1 MDREGPIEG
10 QASAALRVG
19 VDVGG
24 TFTDLIAFD
33 KDGPRIGKV
42 PTATPDPS
50 VGVIRG
56 INDLGV
62 FSPEAI
68 LHGSTVATNALL
80 ERKGARVGL
89 VTTRGFGD
97 VLEIGR
103 QNRPRL
109 YEVEPQKP
117 LPLIPRDLRF
127 ELTERTAADGT
138 VLVRPTTAELDQ
150 LARSLAD
157 AGVEAVAICFL
168 HSYANPENEQAAAA
182 ALRGAGLPR
191 VSISAEVLPEFR
203 EYERTATVAANA
215 YLSPPVERYLQTLE
229 REAPGPL
236 WIVQS
241 NGGLLTTE
249 ETRQLP
255 VRTVLSGP
263 AGGVTGAIWA
273 AAAAGYSEV
282 VTFDM
287 GGTSTDVSLCPGGPL
302 HTNAGVVGQVPI
314 SIDMIDIH
322 TVGAGGGSIAW
333 VDDGGA
339 LRVGPQSAGS
349 VPGPACYGRGGDL
362 PTVSDAN
369 LVLGRLPVG
378 VRLGGR
384 MELDRV
390 RAVAAIGSL
399 SGQLP
404 GPDSEPAAIAAAIV
418 DLADANMESAL
429 RLITIERGFDP
440 RDFALVAFG
449 GAGPLHACE
458 LAERL
463 RIESVVVPPHP
474 GVLSALGA
482 LVADRVRS
490 YSRTVMLP
498 GKADSA
504 GRLREVAGELAALA
518 SSDLSAD
525 GEPELRFGLDLR
537 YEGQSF
543 ELTVPWDSESIP
555 HSIDLFHRA
564 HDRRYSYSL
573 PEHPVQVVSI
583 RLDGIVP
590 TAAPAPVAAAKGQ
603 GDPIPAATVESRF
616 ESGSLPTPVYE
627 RASLGSGHM
636 VRGPAIVI
644 QDDCTTVVAP
654 GWRALT
660 DETGTL
666 VISRRD

>member
-1 MDREGPIEG
+1 M
-10 QASAALRVG
+10 RVG

-24 TFTDLIAFD
+24 TFTDLIAFGE
-33 KDGPRIGKV
+33 DGPRIGKI
-42 PTATPDPS
+42 PTAAPDPS
-50 VGVIRG
+50 IGVIQG
-56 INDLGV
+56 VKDLGV
-62 FSPEAI
+62 TSPDAI

-109 YEVEPQKP
+109 YEIEPQKP
-117 LPLIPRDLRF
+117 EPLIPGELRF
-127 ELTERTAADGT
+127 ELTERTAADGA
-138 VLVRPTTAELDQ
+138 VLARPDPEELEQ
-150 LARSLAD
+150 LAQRLVD
-157 AGVEAVAICFL
+157 LRVEAVAICFL
-168 HSYANPENEQAAAA
+168 HSYANPENERIVAAAFK
-182 ALRGAGLPR
+182 GAGLPR

-203 EYERTATVAANA
+203 EYERTSTVAANA
-215 YLSPPVERYLQTLE
+215 YLAEPVERYLHTLQ
-229 REAPGPL
+229 RDAPGPL

-249 ETRQLP
+249 ETAQLP

-273 AAAAGYSEV
+273 AGASGFSDV

-302 HTNAGVVGQVPI
+302 HTNSGVVGQVPI

-339 LRVGPQSAGS
+339 LKVGPQSAGS
-349 VPGPACYGRGGDL
+349 EPGPACYGRGGLL

-369 LVLGRLPVG
+369 LVLGRLPAA

-384 MELDRV
+384 MELDYA
-390 RAVAAIGSL
+390 RALSAIESL
-399 SGQLP
+399 NEKLP
-404 GPDSEPAAIAAAIV
+404 GPEIEPFEIAAAV
-418 DLADANMESAL
+418 LDLANANMESAL

-463 RIESVVVPPHP
+463 RIKSVLVPPYP

-498 GKADSA
+498 GDSA
-504 GRLREVAGELAALA
+504 AQDRLIEVADELAELARKDLA
-518 SSDLSAD
+518 SD
-525 GEPELRFGLDLR
+525 GDPRLEFGLDIR

-543 ELTVPWDSESIP
+543 ELTVPWDTDSISD
-555 HSIDLFHRA
+555 SIDCFHLA

-573 PEHPVQVVSI
+573 PGHPVQIVSI
-583 RLDGIVP
+583 RLDGIVQTDEP
-590 TAAPAPVAAAKGQ
+590 SAGAVAQGRGDPAPS
-603 GDPIPAATVESRF
+603 ATVRSYF
-616 ESGSLPTPVYE
+616 DSNLHATPVFGRE
-627 RASLGSGHM
+627 VLGSGH
-636 VRGPAIVI
+636 VIWGPAIVT

-654 GWRALT
+654 GWLARMDDA
-660 DETGTL
+660 GTL
-666 VISRRD
+666 VISQRD

>member
-1 MDREGPIEG
+1 MIGGIAELGL
-10 QASAALRVG
+10 AA
-19 VDVGG
+19 
-24 TFTDLIAFD
+24 
-33 KDGPRIGKV
+33 
-42 PTATPDPS
+42 
-50 VGVIRG
+50 
-56 INDLGV
+56 
-62 FSPEAI
+62 PEAI

-89 VTTRGFGD
+89 VTTRGFAD

-109 YEVEPQKP
+109 YEVEPRLPEP
-117 LPLIPRDLRF
+117 LVPRRLRF

-138 VLVRPTTAELDQ
+138 VLERPRPEELER
-150 LARSLAD
+150 LARDLLE

-168 HSYANPENEQAAAA
+168 HSYANPENELAARD
-182 ALRGAGLPR
+182 ALIGAGLPR

-215 YLSPPVERYLQTLE
+215 YLAPPVERYLQTLQD
-229 REAPGPL
+229 EAPGPL

-241 NGGLLTTE
+241 NGGLLTTGE
-249 ETRQLP
+249 AASLP

-263 AGGVTGAIWA
+263 AGGVTGATWA
-273 AAAAGYSEV
+273 ANAAGHSQI

-349 VPGPACYGRGGDL
+349 DPGPACYGRGGEL

-369 LVLGRLPVG
+369 LVLGRLPAG

-384 MELDRV
+384 MELDPG
-390 RAVAAIGSL
+390 RAVSAIDSL
-399 SGQLP
+399 NRQLP
-404 GPDSEPAAIAAAIV
+404 GPDIGPSEIAAAIL
-418 DLADANMESAL
+418 DLANANMESAL

-449 GAGPLHACE
+449 GAGPLHACD

-463 RIESVVVPPHP
+463 RMDTVLAPPQP

-498 GKADSA
+498 GNPGSEQELDRVAAELSA
-504 GRLREVAGELAALA
+504 LARRDLAA
-518 SSDLSAD
+518 D
-525 GEPELRFGLDLR
+525 GDPELRFGLDLR
-537 YEGQSF
+537 YHGQSF
-543 ELTVPWDSESIP
+543 ELTVPWDAGTLGESI
-555 HSIDLFHRA
+555 DAFHIA

-573 PEHPVQVVSI
+573 PDHAVQLVSV
-583 RLDGIVP
+583 RLDAVVP
-590 TAAPAPVAAAKGQ
+590 TRAPEPESIGKAL
-603 GDPIPAATVESRF
+603 GDPVPDAVVQTRF
-616 ESGSLPTPVYE
+616 GSDAVRTPVYD
-627 RASLGSGHM
+627 RAALGAGH
-636 VRGPAIVI
+636 VITGPAIVT
-644 QDDCTTVVAP
+644 QADCTTLVSP
-654 GWRALT
+654 GWSARVE
-660 DETGTL
+660 DSGTL
-666 VISRRD
+666 VISRPA

>member
-1 MDREGPIEG
+1 MRECPFEDQGD
-10 QASAALRVG
+10 AALRVG

-24 TFTDLIAFD
+24 TFTDLISFGD
-33 KDGPRIGKV
+33 DGPRIGKV

-50 VGVIRG
+50 IGVIRG
-56 INDLGV
+56 IADLGLG
-62 FSPEAI
+62 SPEAI

-109 YEVEPQKP
+109 YDVEPQKP
-117 LPLIPRDLRF
+117 EPLIPRRLRF
-127 ELTERTAADGT
+127 ELTERTTTDGT
-138 VLVRPTTAELDQ
+138 VLVRPDPQELES
-150 LARSLAD
+150 LARNLIDSA
-157 AGVEAVAICFL
+157 VEAVAICFL
-168 HSYANPENEQAAAA
+168 HSYANPENERLAAA
-182 ALRGAGLPR
+182 ALKDAGLPR
-191 VSISAEVLPEFR
+191 VSVSSDVLPEFR

-215 YLSPPVERYLQTLE
+215 YLAPPVERYLQTLQ
-229 REAPGPL
+229 RDAPGPL

-241 NGGLLTTE
+241 NGGLLTTD
-249 ETRQLP
+249 ETGRFP

-263 AGGVTGAIWA
+263 AGGVTGAVWA
-273 AAAAGYSEV
+273 AAAAGFSQV

-302 HTNAGVVGQVPI
+302 HTNSGVVGQVPI

-339 LRVGPQSAGS
+339 LKVGPQSAGS
-349 VPGPACYGRGGDL
+349 EPGPACYGRGGVL

-369 LVLGRLPVG
+369 LVLGRLPAG
-378 VRLGGR
+378 VKLGGR
-384 MELDRV
+384 MELDQT
-390 RAVAAIGSL
+390 RAISAIRTL
-399 SGQLP
+399 NDQFP
-404 GPDSEPAAIAAAIV
+404 GPEIEPESIASAII

-498 GKADSA
+498 GNSESA
-504 GRLREVAGELAALA
+504 GRLREVAGELAAIARNDLA
-518 SSDLSAD
+518 AD
-525 GEPELRFGLDLR
+525 GDPQLRFGLDVR

-543 ELTVPWDSESIP
+543 ELTVPWDSDSIP
-555 HSIDLFHRA
+555 GSIEMFHRA

-573 PEHPVQVVSI
+573 PDHPVQIVSI
-583 RLDGIVP
+583 RLDGIIP
-590 TAAPAPVAAAKGQ
+590 TEAPAPAPVGTGI
-603 GDPIPAATVESRF
+603 GDLVASATVSSHF
-616 ESGSLPTPVYE
+616 KCGAVAAPVYE
-627 RASLGSGHM
+627 RASLGSGHQ
-636 VRGPAIVI
+636 VPGPAII
-644 QDDCTTVVAP
+644 TQDDCTTVVSP
-654 GWRALT
+654 GWQALV
-660 DETGTL
+660 DESGTL
-666 VISRRD
+666 VMSRRD

>member
-1 MDREGPIEG
+1 M
-10 QASAALRVG
+10 
-19 VDVGG
+19 GG
-24 TFTDLIAFD
+24 TFTDLISFGE
-33 KDGPRIGKV
+33 DGPRIGKV

-56 INDLGV
+56 VADLGIG
-62 FSPEAI
+62 SPEAI

-80 ERKGARVGL
+80 ERNGARVGL
-89 VTTRGFGD
+89 VTTSGFGD

-117 LPLIPRDLRF
+117 EPLIPRELRF
-127 ELTERTAADGT
+127 ELSERTAADGT
-138 VLVRPTTAELDQ
+138 VLVRPDADELEQ
-150 LARSLAD
+150 IARSLID

-168 HSYANPENEQAAAA
+168 HSYANPENERVAAA
-182 ALRGAGLPR
+182 ALRDAGLPR
-191 VSISAEVLPEFR
+191 VSISSDVLPEFR
-203 EYERTATVAANA
+203 ENERTATVAANA
-215 YLSPPVERYLQTLE
+215 YLAPPVERYLQTLQ
-229 REAPGPL
+229 RDAPGPL

-241 NGGLLTTE
+241 NGGLLTTG
-249 ETRQLP
+249 ETGRFP

-273 AAAAGYSEV
+273 AAAAGFSEV

-302 HTNAGVVGQVPI
+302 HTNSGVVGQVPI

-333 VDDGGA
+333 VDEGGA

-349 VPGPACYGRGGDL
+349 EPGPACYGRGGML

-369 LVLGRLPVG
+369 LVLGRLPAG

-384 MELDRV
+384 MELDRA
-390 RAVAAIGSL
+390 RAVSAIGSL
-399 SGQLP
+399 NDLLP
-404 GPDSEPAAIAAAIV
+404 GPEIEPESIAAAII

-490 YSRTVMLP
+490 YSRTVMLS
-498 GKADSA
+498 GDSSSIN
-504 GRLREVAGELAALA
+504 RLREVAGELATIARRDLA
-518 SSDLSAD
+518 AD
-525 GEPELRFGLDLR
+525 GDPQLRFGLDLR

-555 HSIDLFHRA
+555 RSIDQFHRA

-573 PEHPVQVVSI
+573 PEHPVQIVSI

-590 TAAPAPVAAAKGQ
+590 TEAPALVPVGKAI
-603 GDPIPAATVESRF
+603 GDPDPAATVTTHF
-616 ESGSLPTPVYE
+616 EHGAVAAPVFE
-627 RASLGSGHM
+627 RAALGSGHLIP
-636 VRGPAIVI
+636 GPAII
-644 QDDCTTVVAP
+644 TQDDCTTVVSP
-654 GWRALT
+654 GWQALV
-660 DETGTL
+660 DESGTL
-666 VISRRD
+666 VMSRRD

>member
-1 MDREGPIEG
+1 M
-10 QASAALRVG
+10 
-19 VDVGG
+19 GG
-24 TFTDLIAFD
+24 TFTDLITFGD
-33 KDGPRIGKV
+33 GGPRIGKV

-50 VGVIRG
+50 VGVIGG
-56 INDLGV
+56 IAGLGLH
-62 FSPEAI
+62 SPDAI

-80 ERKGARVGL
+80 ERKEARVGL

-103 QNRPRL
+103 QNRPKL
-109 YEVEPQKP
+109 YEVEPIKP
-117 LPLIPRDLRF
+117 SPLIPRELRF
-127 ELTERTAADGT
+127 ELTERTAADGA
-138 VLVRPTTAELDQ
+138 VLVQPDAGELKE
-150 LARSLAD
+150 LARSLVD
-157 AGVEAVAICFL
+157 AGVEAVAVCFL
-168 HSYANPENEQAAAA
+168 HSYANPANERVAAA
-182 ALRGAGLPR
+182 ALKDAGLPR
-191 VSISAEVLPEFR
+191 VSISSDVLPEFR

-215 YLSPPVERYLQTLE
+215 YLAPPVERYLKTLQ
-229 REAPGPL
+229 RDAPGPL

-241 NGGLLTTE
+241 NGGLLTIA
-249 ETRQLP
+249 ETAQFP

-273 AAAAGYSEV
+273 AASAGFSDV

-302 HTNAGVVGQVPI
+302 HTNSGAVGQVPI

-333 VDDGGA
+333 VDEGGA
-339 LRVGPQSAGS
+339 LKVGPQSAGS
-349 VPGPACYGRGGDL
+349 KPGPACYGRGGIL

-369 LVLGRLPVG
+369 LVLGRLPAG

-384 MELDRV
+384 MELDRA
-390 RAVAAIGSL
+390 RSISAIQTL
-399 SGQLP
+399 NDQLP
-404 GPDSEPAAIAAAIV
+404 GPGIEPESIAAAII

-463 RIESVVVPPHP
+463 RMESVVVPPHP

-498 GKADSA
+498 GDSGSADS
-504 GRLREVAGELAALA
+504 LRQIARELAAIAKNDLA
-518 SSDLSAD
+518 AD
-525 GEPELRFGLDLR
+525 GDPQLRFGLDLR

-543 ELTVPWDSESIP
+543 ELTVPWDSDSIP
-555 HSIDLFHRA
+555 RSIDLFHRA

-573 PEHPVQVVSI
+573 PDHPVQIVAI
-583 RLDGIVP
+583 RLDGVVP
-590 TAAPAPVAAAKGQ
+590 TEAPTPAPVEKGI
-603 GDPIPAATVESRF
+603 GDPVPSATVESHF
-616 ESGSLPTPVYE
+616 PQGAIAAPVFE
-627 RASLGSGHM
+627 RAALGSGHLIN
-636 VRGPAIVI
+636 GPAIVT
-644 QDDCTTVVAP
+644 QDDCTTVVSP
-654 GWRALT
+654 GWGALV
-660 DETGTL
+660 DESGTL
-666 VISRRD
+666 VMSRRD

>member
-1 MDREGPIEG
+1 M
-10 QASAALRVG
+10 
-19 VDVGG
+19 GG
-24 TFTDLIAFD
+24 TFTDLIAFGA
-33 KDGPRIGKV
+33 DGPRIGKV

-50 VGVIRG
+50 VGVIQG
-56 INDLGV
+56 ISDLGV
-62 FSPEAI
+62 SSPDAI

-109 YEVEPQKP
+109 YEIEPRKP
-117 LPLIPRDLRF
+117 EPLIPRELRF
-127 ELTERTAADGT
+127 ELTERTSADGT
-138 VLVRPTTAELDQ
+138 ALVRPDPKELEQ
-150 LARSLAD
+150 LARRLLD
-157 AGVEAVAICFL
+157 AGVEAVAVCLL
-168 HSYANPENEQAAAA
+168 HSYANPENERIAAA
-182 ALRGAGLPR
+182 ALQGAGLPR
-191 VSISAEVLPEFR
+191 VSISADVLPEFR
-203 EYERTATVAANA
+203 EYERTSTVAANA
-215 YLSPPVERYLQTLE
+215 YLAEPVERYLHTLQ
-229 REAPGPL
+229 RDAPGPL

-241 NGGLLTTE
+241 NGGLLTTD
-249 ETRQLP
+249 ETAQLP

-273 AAAAGYSEV
+273 AGASGFSDV

-302 HTNAGVVGQVPI
+302 HTNSGVVGQVPI

-339 LRVGPQSAGS
+339 LKVGPQSAGS
-349 VPGPACYGRGGDL
+349 EPGPACYGRGGAL

-369 LVLGRLPVG
+369 LVLGRLPAG

-384 MELDRV
+384 VGLHLD
-390 RAVAAIGSL
+390 RAVAAIESL
-399 SGQLP
+399 NGQMP
-404 GPDSEPAAIAAAIV
+404 GPAIEPVEIAAAIL
-418 DLADANMESAL
+418 DLANANMESAL

-463 RIESVVVPPHP
+463 RIKSVLVPPHP

-498 GKADSA
+498 GNSSSKD
-504 GRLREVAGELAALA
+504 RLIEVAGELAGRARQDLA
-518 SSDLSAD
+518 SD
-525 GEPELRFGLDLR
+525 GEPRLAFGLDLR

-543 ELTVPWDSESIP
+543 ELTVPWDSDSIAD
-555 HSIDLFHRA
+555 SIDRFHRA

-573 PEHPVQVVSI
+573 PGHPVQIVAI
-583 RLDGIVP
+583 RLDGIVKTDAP
-590 TAAPAPVAAAKGQ
+590 PAAAIARARGDPVPSASVRSYFESNMHAAPVFGR
-603 GDPIPAATVESRF
+603 E
-616 ESGSLPTPVYE
+616 
-627 RASLGSGHM
+627 SLGSGHAIP
-636 VRGPAIVI
+636 GPAIVT

-654 GWRALT
+654 GWLARLDDA
-660 DETGTL
+660 GTL
-666 VISRRD
+666 VISQRD

>member
-1 MDREGPIEG
+1 M
-10 QASAALRVG
+10 RVG

-24 TFTDLIAFD
+24 TFTDLITFGE
-33 KDGPRIGKV
+33 DGPRIGKV

-56 INDLGV
+56 VADLGIG
-62 FSPEAI
+62 SPEAI

-117 LPLIPRDLRF
+117 EPLIPRELRF

-138 VLVRPTTAELDQ
+138 VLVRPGAEELEQ
-150 LARSLAD
+150 LVRSLID

-168 HSYANPENEQAAAA
+168 HSYANPENERVVAE
-182 ALRGAGLPR
+182 ALKDAGLPR
-191 VSISAEVLPEFR
+191 VSISSEVLPEFR

-215 YLSPPVERYLQTLE
+215 YLSPPVERYLQTLQ
-229 REAPGPL
+229 RDAPGPL

-241 NGGLLTTE
+241 NGGLLTTR
-249 ETRQLP
+249 ETGRFP

-263 AGGVTGAIWA
+263 AGGVTGAVWA
-273 AAAAGYSEV
+273 AAAAGFSEV

-302 HTNAGVVGQVPI
+302 HTNSGVVGQVPI

-333 VDDGGA
+333 VDEGGA
-339 LRVGPQSAGS
+339 LKVGPQSAGS
-349 VPGPACYGRGGDL
+349 EPGPACYGRGGVL

-369 LVLGRLPVG
+369 LVLGRLPAG

-384 MELDRV
+384 MELDQA
-390 RAVAAIGSL
+390 RAVSAIGSL
-399 SGQLP
+399 NDLLP
-404 GPDSEPAAIAAAIV
+404 GPEIEPESIAAAII

-458 LAERL
+458 LAKRL

-490 YSRTVMLP
+490 YSRTVMLS
-498 GKADSA
+498 GDS
-504 GRLREVAGELAALA
+504 GSMDRLLGVAGELAAIARRDLA
-518 SSDLSAD
+518 AD
-525 GEPELRFGLDLR
+525 GDPQLRFGLDLR

-555 HSIDLFHRA
+555 RSIDLFHRA

-573 PEHPVQVVSI
+573 PGHPVQIVSI

-590 TAAPAPVAAAKGQ
+590 TEAPALVPVGKSF
-603 GDPIPAATVESRF
+603 GDPDPAATVTTHF
-616 ESGSLPTPVYE
+616 EHGAVAAPVFE
-627 RASLGSGHM
+627 RAALGSGHLIP
-636 VRGPAIVI
+636 GPAII
-644 QDDCTTVVAP
+644 TQDDCTTVVSP
-654 GWRALT
+654 GWKALVH
-660 DETGTL
+660 ESGTL
-666 VISRRD
+666 VMSRRD

>member
-1 MDREGPIEG
+1 
-10 QASAALRVG
+10 
-19 VDVGG
+19 VGG
-24 TFTDLIAFD
+24 TFTDLITFGD
-33 KDGPRIGKV
+33 DGPRIGKV

-50 VGVIRG
+50 VGVIQG
-56 INDLGV
+56 IADLGLD
-62 FSPEAI
+62 SPEAI

-89 VTTRGFGD
+89 VTTRGFRD

-103 QNRPRL
+103 QNRPSL
-109 YEVEPQKP
+109 YEIEPQKP
-117 LPLIPRDLRF
+117 PPLIPRDLRF

-138 VLVRPTTAELDQ
+138 VLAGPDAEELET
-150 LARSLAD
+150 LAQSLID

-168 HSYANPENEQAAAA
+168 HSYANPENERIAAK
-182 ALRGAGLPR
+182 ALQNAGLPR
-191 VSISAEVLPEFR
+191 VSISADVLPEFR

-215 YLSPPVERYLQTLE
+215 YLAPPVERYLKTLQ
-229 REAPGPL
+229 RDAPGPL

-241 NGGLLTTE
+241 NGGLLTTD
-249 ETRQLP
+249 ETGQLP

-273 AAAAGYSEV
+273 AAAAGFSEV

-302 HTNAGVVGQVPI
+302 HTNSGDVGQVPI

-349 VPGPACYGRGGDL
+349 EPGPACYGRGGVL

-369 LVLGRLPVG
+369 LVLGRLPAG
-378 VRLGGR
+378 VKLGGR
-384 MELDRV
+384 MELDRSQ
-390 RAVAAIGSL
+390 AISAIRSL
-399 SGQLP
+399 NDRLA
-404 GPDSEPAAIAAAIV
+404 GPEVEPESIAAAII

-463 RIESVVVPPHP
+463 RIESVVVPPNP

-482 LVADRVRS
+482 LVADRARS

-498 GKADSA
+498 GESRSSE
-504 GRLREVAGELAALA
+504 RLREVAGELTAIARHDLA
-518 SSDLSAD
+518 AD
-525 GEPELRFGLDLR
+525 GDPELRFGLDIR

-543 ELTVPWDSESIP
+543 ELTVPWDSDSISR
-555 HSIDLFHRA
+555 SIDLFHRA

-573 PEHPVQVVSI
+573 PDHPVQIVSI
-583 RLDGIVP
+583 RLDGIVA
-590 TAAPAPVAAAKGQ
+590 TEAPAPVPVGKGA
-603 GDPIPAATVESRF
+603 GNPDPAATVASHFTQGEIT
-616 ESGSLPTPVYE
+616 TPVFE
-627 RASLGSGHM
+627 RAGLGSGHLIS
-636 VRGPAIVI
+636 GPAIVI
-644 QDDCTTVVAP
+644 QDDCTTVVSP
-654 GWRALT
+654 GWQALV
-660 DETGTL
+660 DESGTL
-666 VISRRD
+666 VMSRRD